1 MAKQTLS
8 TINSS
13 SKRSMQLGRLRTLSD
28 VIYALVIWRAF
39 EIIPKPGIDGEWAS
53 VGAYFAENWPVFV
66 LITIALIFT
75 IIYWSQS
82 NTLLGAI
89 DRTDT
94 KHSALSL
101 LQLFFLL
108 IFLYAIRVGVE
119 LEASPWNRTFESV
132 AAALVGYS
140 GALAWLY
147 ASKGRRLL
155 PDEVSDQDA
164 REFGSRI
171 LAEPLTATLTIPMAW
186 VGPWAW
192 ELTWL
197 IYPVIVKLVRSR
209 RAVSGER

>member
-8 TINSS
+8 TIHSS
-13 SKRSMQLGRLRTLSD
+13 SKGSMQLGRLRTLSD

-39 EIIPKPGIDGEWAS
+39 EIIPRPGVDGEWAS
-53 VGAYFAENWPVFV
+53 VGAYFAENWPVGV
-66 LITIALIFT
+66 LIAISLIFT

-89 DRTDT
+89 ERTDT
-94 KHSALSL
+94 KHSALSV

-155 PDEVSDQDA
+155 PADVTDEDA
-164 REFGSRI
+164 REFGTRI
-171 LAEPLTATLTIPMAW
+171 LAEPLTATVTIPMAW
-186 VGPWAW
+186 VGAWTW
-192 ELTWL
+192 ELSWL
-197 IYPVIVKLVRSR
+197 LYPVIVLLVRRKR
-209 RAVSGER
+209 RH

>member
-1 MAKQTLS
+1 MAKQTLG
-8 TINSS
+8 TIHSS
-13 SKRSMQLGRLRTLSD
+13 SMGSMQLSRLRTLSD

-39 EIIPKPGIDGEWAS
+39 EIIPRPGVDGEWAS

-66 LITIALIFT
+66 LIAISLIFT

-82 NTLLGAI
+82 NTLLGALE
-89 DRTDT
+89 RTDT
-94 KHSALSL
+94 RHSALSV

-155 PDEVSDQDA
+155 PDEVSDEDA
-164 REFGSRI
+164 QEFGTRI
-171 LAEPLTATLTIPMAW
+171 LAEPLTATITIPMAW
-186 VGPWAW
+186 VGSWSW
-192 ELTWL
+192 ELSWL
-197 IYPVIVKLVRSR
+197 AYPLIVHLVRRKR
-209 RAVSGER
+209 RR